1 MLPYWF
7 LFVIPAFG
15 ALNERTTYRGN
26 ATHKSFI
33 GVILLL
39 SVMIGLRFEVGGDW
53 DAYLRYLDRS
63 RYLSFFEVLT
73 QGDPG
78 YILVN
83 WLATRT
89 VDTIWFVNLVCGL
102 FFSVGLVAFAKA
114 QPRPWLALLV
124 AIPYLVIVVAMGYSR
139 QAVAIGFAMLGL
151 VALTRD
157 RSNIKFVIWVALA
170 ATFHKTALLLV
181 PIAALSAAR
190 GRVWTACW
198 IGVSTVLLYYLFL
211 EDSVDRLIYGYIERE
226 YNSQGAAIRVT
237 MNALPAI
244 IFLLARRR
252 FYLSYNERRLWTNI
266 AFLALAFIGFLIVS
280 PSSTVVD
287 RMALYFIPL
296 QIFVLSRLPDAFPEK
311 ESNIGLIGVSV
322 ILYSAAIQFVWLNFA
337 ANSHAWLPYQFY
349 PLLGE

>member
-7 LFVIPAFG
+7 LFFIPAIG
-15 ALNERTTYRGN
+15 ALNERSTYRGN
-26 ATHKSFI
+26 VGRKSFI
-33 GVILLL
+33 GFILLL
-39 SVMIGLRFEVGGDW
+39 SIMIGLRFDVGGDW
-53 DAYLRYLDRS
+53 ANYLRYLDRS
-63 RYLSFFEVLT
+63 RYLSFLEVFT
-73 QGDPG
+73 QSDPG

-83 WLATRT
+83 WLAARI
-89 VDTIWFVNLVCGL
+89 VDEIWFVNLVCGSI
-102 FFSVGLVAFAKA
+102 FSVGLVRFAKV

-151 VALTRD
+151 VSLTRD

-181 PIAALSAAR
+181 PIAALSAPR
-190 GRVWTACW
+190 GRIWTACW
-198 IGVSTVLLYYLFL
+198 IGVSTALLYYLFL
-211 EDSVDRLIYGYIERE
+211 EDSVDRLVSGYIERE

-252 FYLSYNERRLWTNI
+252 FYLSHGERRLWTNI
-266 AFLALAFIGFLIVS
+266 ALLALAFIGFLAVS

-287 RMALYFIPL
+287 RMALYLIPL

-311 ESNIGLIGVSV
+311 GNNIGIIGVGV
-322 ILYSAAIQFVWLNFA
+322 ILYSAAVQFVWLNFA
-337 ANSHAWLPYQFY
+337 ANARAWLPYQFY
-349 PLLGE
+349 PLL